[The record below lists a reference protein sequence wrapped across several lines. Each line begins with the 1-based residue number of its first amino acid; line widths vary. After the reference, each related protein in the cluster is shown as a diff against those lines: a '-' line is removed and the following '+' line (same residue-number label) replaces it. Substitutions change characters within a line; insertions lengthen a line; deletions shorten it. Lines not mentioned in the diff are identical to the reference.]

1 MDTPPRVVVLRPT
14 FFGVC
19 KFRAVPE
26 TRPGVSHDKA
36 AAAIVSW

>member
-1 MDTPPRVVVLRPT
+1 MDTAPRVAVLRR

-26 TRPGVSHDKA
+26 TRLGASHDKA
-36 AAAIVSW
+36 AAAIVSS